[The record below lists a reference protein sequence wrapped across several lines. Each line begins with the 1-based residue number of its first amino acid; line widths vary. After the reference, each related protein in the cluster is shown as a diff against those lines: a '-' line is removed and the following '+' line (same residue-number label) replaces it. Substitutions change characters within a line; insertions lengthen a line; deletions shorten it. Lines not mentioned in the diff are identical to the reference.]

1 MSLLTRP
8 AVTTLLRLSLAL
20 LALVPPA
27 ARAQDGP
34 PQEVFAPK
42 AGSGPVVV
50 VLSGQSG
57 TPNYRK
63 FARQVAELGYYT
75 VLVDGKDILTRAQD
89 GAQNFRSVVT
99 KAQAAPAGSPDKAV
113 VIGFSQGGGGLL
125 AHAVAMPDLL
135 KAAVAYYPATSWSR
149 NLPALVGRIQIPLL
163 ILAGER
169 DRYNNCCVVES
180 MREIESL
187 AKARAVPFELV
198 IYPDADHGFNLDG
211 RAYRGDDT
219 ADAWRRTVEML
230 NRYHPVT
237 R

>member
-1 MSLLTRP
+1 MSLLTRHAAT
-8 AVTTLLRLSLAL
+8 AVLRLSLGL

-89 GAQNFRSVVT
+89 GAQNFRTVVT
-99 KAQAAPAGSPDKAV
+99 KAQAAPAGS
-113 VIGFSQGGGGLL
+113 L
-125 AHAVAMPDLL
+125 
-135 KAAVAYYPATSWSR
+135 T
-149 NLPALVGRIQIPLL
+149 
-163 ILAGER
+163 
-169 DRYNNCCVVES
+169 
-180 MREIESL
+180 
-187 AKARAVPFELV
+187 
-198 IYPDADHGFNLDG
+198 
-211 RAYRGDDT
+211 
-219 ADAWRRTVEML
+219 
-230 NRYHPVT
+230 
-237 R
+237 